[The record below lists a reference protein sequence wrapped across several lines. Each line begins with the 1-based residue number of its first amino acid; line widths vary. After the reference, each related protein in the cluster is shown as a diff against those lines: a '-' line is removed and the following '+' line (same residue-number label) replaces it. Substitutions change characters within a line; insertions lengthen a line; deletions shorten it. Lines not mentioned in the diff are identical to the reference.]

1 MTRYNFCLNSMNG
14 LTNQQTRSEREQERA
29 NGYSATV
36 RSIAI
41 GETTASIHLR
51 Q

>member
-14 LTNQQTRSEREQERA
+14 LTNATRSDGNRRA

-51 Q
+51 P